1 MKFIIRI
8 LLTALAAY
16 LIAKT
21 LSPHIMMSNY
31 GHAILFV
38 IVLGILNAILK
49 PILQFLTLPITI
61 LTLGLFL
68 IVLNVLMVL
77 LADKLVGGVSIEN
90 FWYALLFSF
99 LLSILST
106 IIQKILSK

>member
-1 MKFIIRI
+1 MRFIIRI

-16 LIAKT
+16 LLAMW
-21 LSPHIMMSNY
+21 LSPHVIMSNY

-38 IVLGILNAILK
+38 IVLGILNTILK
-49 PILQFLTLPITI
+49 PVLQILTLPITI

-77 LADKLVGGVSIEN
+77 LADKLVAGVAIEN
-90 FWYALLFSF
+90 FWYALLFGI
-99 LLSILST
+99 LLSILSSFIQR
-106 IIQKILSK
+106 IINK